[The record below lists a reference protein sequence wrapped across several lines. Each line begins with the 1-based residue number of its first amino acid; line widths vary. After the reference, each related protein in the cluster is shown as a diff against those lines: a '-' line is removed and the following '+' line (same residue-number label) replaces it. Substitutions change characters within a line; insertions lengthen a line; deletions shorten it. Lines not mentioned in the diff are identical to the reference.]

1 MPQVV
6 NKSKAVVL
14 AKSCEMADSFYR
26 RFCGLMLRRSLP
38 HGTSLALKP
47 CNSIH
52 MLFMRFPIDVLFI
65 DKDNVVVGC
74 CKSIKP
80 WRLSSIFRKSVLA
93 VELPAGLIDKTN
105 TDVGD
110 IIAIEDD

>member
-1 MPQVV
+1 MAQVV
-6 NKSKAVVL
+6 NKSKVVVL
-14 AKSCEMADSFYR
+14 AKTCEMADSFYG
-26 RFCGLMLRRSLP
+26 RFCGLMFRKSLP
-38 HGTSLALKP
+38 EGGALALKP

-52 MLFMRFPIDVLFI
+52 MLFMRFAIDVLFI
-65 DKDNVVVGC
+65 DKDNIVVGC
-74 CKSIKP
+74 CKSIRP
-80 WRLSSIFRKSVLA
+80 WRLSSIFRKSVMA